1 MRASL
6 AALDLP
12 GGRARVRPE
21 AEEWVRAALAEGRT
35 LFEEARGNPDRIEL
49 RGRGPAYAIP
59 APVGTRAGG
68 TAGRAGDPGTRNT
81 PAGRGGRPVRWLVR
95 HYRRGGAV
103 ASLLGDRYLRLG
115 TPRPFRELA
124 ASEEVRAR
132 GVETPRVMAATVYP
146 AGAFYRGDL
155 VTEFVEGARDLA
167 EILFSDDEEPSRRR
181 RAAAAAGALVGDLA
195 EAGVHHRDLN
205 AKNVLLVGEGE
216 ALRALVLDLDRCR
229 LAAAGT
235 AAPRGSM
242 LERLLRSL
250 GSFEADTG
258 RDVRREEREALVAAA
273 REGG

>member
-1 MRASL
+1 MKGSL
-6 AALDLP
+6 TALDLP

-21 AEEWVRAALAEGRT
+21 AEEWVRAALAAGRT
-35 LFEEARGNPDRIEL
+35 LFEEARGDPDRIEL

-59 APVGTRAGG
+59 APVGT
-68 TAGRAGDPGTRNT
+68 PV
-81 PAGRGGRPVRWLVR
+81 GRGSRRARWLVR

-155 VTEFVEGARDLA
+155 VTEFVEDARDLA
-167 EILFSDDEEPSRRR
+167 EILFSDDEKPSGRR
-181 RAAAAAGALVGDLA
+181 RAAAAAGVLVGDLA

-229 LAAAGT
+229 LATAGT
-235 AAPRGSM
+235 ATPPGPM

-258 RDVRREEREALVAAA
+258 RKLRPEEREALVAAV
-273 REGG
+273 REGTGG

>member
-1 MRASL
+1 MTDSL
-6 AALDLP
+6 PALELP

-21 AEEWVRAALAEGRT
+21 AEGWVRATLEEGRT
-35 LFEEARGNPDRIEL
+35 LFEEARDDPDRIEL

-59 APVGTRAGG
+59 APARTRA
-68 TAGRAGDPGTRNT
+68 DPDSR
-81 PAGRGGRPVRWLVR
+81 PARWLVR

-132 GVETPRVMAATVYP
+132 GVETPRVVAAAVYP
-146 AGAFYRGDL
+146 AGVFYRGDL
-155 VTEFVEGARDLA
+155 VTDFVEGARDLA

-181 RAAAAAGALVGDLA
+181 RAAAAAGALVGELGR
-195 EAGVHHRDLN
+195 AGIHHRDLN

-216 ALRALVLDLDRCR
+216 ALRALALDLDRCR

-235 AAPRGSM
+235 AVPPGPM
-242 LERLLRSL
+242 LARLLRSL
-250 GSFEADTG
+250 HRFEADTG
-258 RDVRREEREALVAAA
+258 REVRPEEREALVGPV
-273 REGG
+273 REGAGG

>member
-1 MRASL
+1 MKGSL
-6 AALDLP
+6 TALDLP

-35 LFEEARGNPDRIEL
+35 LFEEARGDPDRIEL
-49 RGRGPAYAIP
+49 QGRGPAYAIP
-59 APVGTRAGG
+59 ALVGTRAG
-68 TAGRAGDPGTRNT
+68 
-81 PAGRGGRPVRWLVR
+81 RGSRSARWLVR

-124 ASEEVRAR
+124 ASEEARAR

-216 ALRALVLDLDRCR
+216 VLRALVLDLDRCR

-250 GSFEADTG
+250 RSLEADTG
-258 RDVRREEREALVAAA
+258 REVRPEERDALVAAA
-273 REGG
+273 REGTGG

>member
-1 MRASL
+1 MTDL
-6 AALDLP
+6 LTALDLP

-35 LFEEARGNPDRIEL
+35 LFEEARGDPDRIEL

-59 APVGTRAGG
+59 APVGT
-68 TAGRAGDPGTRNT
+68 PG
-81 PAGRGGRPVRWLVR
+81 GRGSRPARWLVR

-167 EILFSDDEEPSRRR
+167 EILFTDDEEPSRRR
-181 RAAAAAGALVGDLA
+181 RAAAAAAGALVGDLA

-235 AAPRGSM
+235 AAPRESM

-258 RDVRREEREALVAAA
+258 REVRPEEREALVAAA
-273 REGG
+273 REGTGG

>member
-1 MRASL
+1 MKGSL
-6 AALDLP
+6 TALDLP
-12 GGRARVRPE
+12 GGSARVRPE

-35 LFEEARGNPDRIEL
+35 LFEEARGAPDRIEL

-59 APVGTRAGG
+59 APGG
-68 TAGRAGDPGTRNT
+68 TGNT
-81 PAGRGGRPVRWLVR
+81 PASRGSRPARWLVR

-155 VTEFVEGARDLA
+155 VTEFVEDARDLA
-167 EILFSDDEEPSRRR
+167 GILFSGDEEPSRRR
-181 RAAAAAGALVGDLA
+181 RAAAATGVLVGDLA
-195 EAGVHHRDLN
+195 EAGIHHRDLN

-235 AAPRGSM
+235 ATAAGPM

-258 RDVRREEREALVAAA
+258 RTVRPEEREALVAAA
-273 REGG
+273 REGTGP

>member
-21 AEEWVRAALAEGRT
+21 AEEWVRAALADERT
-35 LFEEARGNPDRIEL
+35 LFEEARGDPDRIEL

-59 APVGTRAGG
+59 APAGSPAGG
-68 TAGRAGDPGTRNT
+68 GS
-81 PAGRGGRPVRWLVR
+81 RPPRWLVR

-235 AAPRGSM
+235 HAPRGSM

-250 GSFEADTG
+250 GSFAADTG
-258 RDVRREEREALVAAA
+258 REVRPEEREALVAAA
-273 REGG
+273 REGTGA